1 LPLELKRTAF
11 TVQQERQMKRQNKKL
26 MLSKEVVRNLTDTE
40 LERVVGGASNLCKH
54 PTGG

>member
-1 LPLELKRTAF
+1 VK
-11 TVQQERQMKRQNKKL
+11 VQKERQMEQQKKKL

-40 LERVVGGASNLCKH
+40 LERVVGGASNLCRI